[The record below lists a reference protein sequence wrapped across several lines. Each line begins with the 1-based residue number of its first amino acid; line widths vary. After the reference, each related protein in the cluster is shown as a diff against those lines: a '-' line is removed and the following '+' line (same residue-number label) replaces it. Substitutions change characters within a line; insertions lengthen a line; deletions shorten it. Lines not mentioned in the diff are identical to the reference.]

1 MTAKQSKELQSK
13 ATTGAAFAG
22 KTLAFIGSGQM
33 AEAMI
38 GGLVHHKILSP
49 DQIFASGPRPERGAQ
64 LHERYGIQQTTD
76 NREAASNADIIVLSV
91 KPQVIDEILPA
102 NPSGVEQKDLIVSI
116 AAGVTIEHLYHRLG
130 NPHIVRAMPNTPAK
144 IGQGITV
151 WTATPNVGDR
161 EREQAQAIL
170 TALGEEIFMEK
181 EDYLD
186 MATALSGTGPAYVFM
201 FLEAMIDAG
210 VHMGFSRRVARQL
223 VLQTTL
229 GSVEYARQS
238 DDHIAALR
246 NQVTSPG
253 GTSAE
258 ALYQMEK
265 GGFRT
270 VISRAI
276 WAAYQRSVALGGGKK
291 VSERIDGSN
300 S

>member
-1 MTAKQSKELQSK
+1 MFEN
-13 ATTGAAFAG
+13 

-38 GGLVHHKILSP
+38 AGLVEKQTILP
-49 DQIFASGPRPERGAQ
+49 ERIIATGPRQARG
-64 LHERYGIQQTTD
+64 HELTARYGIRTSTD
-76 NREAASNADIIVLSV
+76 NLAALEEANVVVLSV

-102 NPSGVEQKDLIVSI
+102 GYNTATHCELILSI
-116 AAGVTIEHLYHRLG
+116 AAGVSLQHLAERFQ
-130 NPHIVRAMPNTPAK
+130 NPHIIRAMPNTPAK
-144 IGQGITV
+144 IGKGITV
-151 WTATPNVGDR
+151 WTATPSVKNEQYEEARSILQSCGD
-161 EREQAQAIL
+161 EV
-170 TALGEEIFMEK
+170 FVEK

-201 FLEAMIDAG
+201 FLEAMVDAG
-210 VHMGFSRRVARQL
+210 VHLGFSRRVAQEL

-229 GSVEYARQS
+229 GAVEYAIETGE
-238 DDHIAALR
+238 HLATLR

-258 ALYQMEK
+258 ALYHLEK

-270 VISRAI
+270 VVSRAV

-291 VSERIDGSN
+291 VSQRLGGRPGTELDNDI
-300 S
+300 